1 MLITEIKELDKKR
14 SIIKT
19 DEDIT
24 FALYKKEIRY
34 LNLEEGKELSHEEYG
49 NICNEILIKRAR
61 KRAMFLLEKMDRT
74 ESQLRD
80 KLRQGLYGE
89 EIVEDAVAYVKK
101 YHYIDD
107 ERYAGNY
114 TRYQK
119 ARKSRRQIQ
128 MDLLQKGIAREQ
140 IEMVLEREY
149 ETEDEQELICKW
161 IEKKHYS
168 GKDADL
174 KEKQKMYQFLMRK
187 GFHSQDIMYALNQYE
202 NRSGNQC

>member
-1 MLITEIKELDKKR
+1 MLIMEIKELDKKR
-14 SIIKT
+14 SVIKT
-19 DEDIT
+19 DEDIR
-24 FALYKKEIRY
+24 FALYKKEIRN
-34 LNLEEGKELSHEEYG
+34 LNLEEGRELSSEEYQH
-49 NICNEILIKRAR
+49 ICDEILTKRAR

-107 ERYAGNY
+107 ERYARNY

-119 ARKSRRQIQ
+119 ERKSRRQIQ
-128 MDLLQKGIAREQ
+128 MDLLHKGVAKEW
-140 IEMVLEREY
+140 IERALEAECETEY
-149 ETEDEQELICKW
+149 EQDLIWKW
-161 IEKKHYS
+161 LEKKRYS
-168 GKDADL
+168 GQDADL
-174 KEKQKMYQFLMRK
+174 KEKQKIYQFLMRK
-187 GFHSQDIMYALNQYE
+187 GFHTQDIMHALEAYE

>member
-14 SIIKT
+14 SVIKT

-24 FALYKKEIRY
+24 FALYKKEIRN
-34 LNLEEGKELSHEEYG
+34 LNLEEGGELSGEAYE
-49 NICNEILIKRAR
+49 NICNKILIKRAR

-74 ESQLRD
+74 ELQLRD

-89 EIVEDAVAYVKK
+89 EIIEDAVAYVKK

-107 ERYAGNY
+107 ERYARNY
-114 TRYQK
+114 TNYQK
-119 ARKSRRQIQ
+119 ERKSRRQIQ
-128 MDLLQKGIAREQ
+128 MDLRQKGVASEQ
-140 IEMVLEREY
+140 IELVLETEY
-149 ETEDEQELICKW
+149 ETENEQDLIWKW

-174 KEKQKMYQFLMRK
+174 KEKQKIYQFLMRK
-187 GFHSQDIMYALNQYE
+187 GFPSQDILHALEQYE
-202 NRSGNQC
+202 NRRGNQC